1 MATKINFTKSFI
13 EGIPL
18 PEAGKRIGYQDT
30 KVVGLYLRVTPS
42 GIKTFSV
49 LRRINGKL
57 ERISLGR
64 FPEVSVEQAR
74 RKAMEIGSAIANGNN
89 PAEVKRGKK
98 AELTLGEL
106 FIEYIEHHAKPKDIK
121 TVSDMQENF
130 RRYLS
135 PWQSLKL
142 SSITKADVNKRHAEL
157 GKKVGAHTANRTFEL
172 LSAIWNKGIAWD
184 LITTPNP
191 VIGLEKFKL
200 QSRERFIQVDELP
213 RFFKSLGEEPNETM
227 RDYFLISLMTGARQA
242 NVLSMRWP
250 DVSFE
255 RAEWRIQET
264 KNGTP
269 QTVTLSPEALEIL
282 HIRKPEK
289 SEEQFVFPS
298 HRGSESGHLQN
309 PKKAWKRLLNR
320 AGLSNLRI
328 HDLRRTLGS
337 WQAMTG
343 ASLPI
348 IGKSLNHKD
357 SKSTSIYARMN
368 LAPVRA
374 SVNTAVSAIL
384 EAGKVGSIIINEKSE
399 SFSPAPSSLQSTKN

>member
-18 PEAGKRIGYQDT
+18 PKAGNRVDYQDT
-30 KVVGLYLRVTPS
+30 KVVGLYLRVTAS
-42 GIKTFSV
+42 GIKTFSI
-49 LRRINGKL
+49 LRRINRKL

-89 PAEVKRGKK
+89 PAEIKRGEK

-106 FIEYIEHHAKPKDIK
+106 FDEYIEHHAKPKDIK

-135 PWQSLKL
+135 PWQSRKL
-142 SSITKADVNKRHAEL
+142 STITKSDVNKRHAEL
-157 GKKVGAHTANRTFEL
+157 GKDVGAHTANRTFEL
-172 LSAIWNKGIAWD
+172 MSAIWNKGLAWD
-184 LITTPNP
+184 LTKIPNP

-200 QSRERFIQVDELP
+200 QSRDRFIQGDELP
-213 RFFKSLGEEPNETM
+213 RFFQALGEESNEAM
-227 RDYFLISLMTGARQA
+227 RDYFLLSLLTGARQA
-242 NVLSMRWP
+242 NVLSMRWK
-250 DVSFE
+250 DVNLN

-269 QTVTLSPEALEIL
+269 QTVTLPPEALGIL
-282 HIRKPEK
+282 RGRQPKESK
-289 SEEQFVFPS
+289 DVFVFPS

-309 PKKAWKRLLNR
+309 PKKAWRRLLLR
-320 AGLSNLRI
+320 AGLEDLRI

-343 ASLPI
+343 SSLPI

-357 SKSTSIYARMN
+357 SKSTAIYARMN
-368 LAPVRA
+368 LDPVRA
-374 SVNTAVSAIL
+374 SVNTAVSAML
-384 EAGKVGSIIINEKSE
+384 EAGKVGAIKSVAISE
-399 SFSPAPSSLQSTKN
+399 ADLPPVSTPV